1 MVAIALAACF
11 FTSQDCDDKEGQ
23 TRSNISFKYN
33 LTAVD
38 VPKKDNVHYG
48 EGERE
53 EGRDI
58 SYTCKRQSAV
68 IK

>member
-38 VPKKDNVHYG
+38 VPKK
-48 EGERE
+48 R
-53 EGRDI
+53 
-58 SYTCKRQSAV
+58 
-68 IK
+68 